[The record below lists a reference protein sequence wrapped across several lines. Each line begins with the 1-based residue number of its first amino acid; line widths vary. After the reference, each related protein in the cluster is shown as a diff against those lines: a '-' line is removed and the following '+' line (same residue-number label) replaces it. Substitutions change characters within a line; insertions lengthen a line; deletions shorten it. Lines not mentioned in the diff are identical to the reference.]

1 MSLPASS
8 PMTSTSAQPSML
20 SPPLGVGVGVTV
32 PAPPPSRSEV
42 ERKLSFK
49 SAASPRLDAPS
60 KRVRSASQAGT
71 DSDSSN
77 APLSPVLS
85 PQYPTNPHL
94 PHLSPNP
101 ISPHPL
107 TPGGVGAGAGSGAG
121 VSRSL
126 SAIAERKSP
135 GGGASEELEDYAEE
149 GVDEDGDGEGSGS
162 EEEGVNVKVGK
173 ELQRG
178 MEGER
183 MLKSGY
189 LFKKQEKR
197 KVWKKKWFVLRTGK
211 LAYYKDDREYSLS
224 RVIDLHH
231 VHTVAPVT
239 VKKHPFTF
247 GIVTSKRTFLA
258 KASSQSE
265 MDDWVNSLNVA
276 RRKLSGDD
284 KPTTGPLPTAAAS
297 PSIAIPPRQDG
308 AVPETHQG
316 TYTSTFSTTTG
327 GSISASPVTTT
338 GYFAPRAPNL
348 AVPSAP
354 GATLPPGQSSPMDT
368 SNSLTSQ
375 FAKISAGGW
384 VMPSQPVGAISPTQP
399 LPPRTASARREPSAS
414 SISSSTDYFPR
425 GVTAVSG
432 SGPLSPNPGAL
443 PAVSSDEEEGEPYF
457 SDPAQAFAAHAP
469 APGASPQTMQIQPSM
484 PPGAVDPARIILA
497 AYLMKRS
504 KGRGRKVWRKR
515 WFYLT
520 SQGLT
525 YTKSH
530 MDSRPLRFIHLSS
543 ILDALDLSSSL
554 ASTSES
560 DSDAPGT
567 GPGPFRQ
574 PSARGSRPI
583 PGRTPSLRHA
593 SNPPPSASASASTS
607 AAVPIP
613 GGARPERSPPQRQL
627 SNSLGILN
635 DLNPGRRRDKERER
649 DRAGPSGPAGGEGQ
663 NTFRLVTAKR
673 TYVLCAPTEEDEIKW
688 LAAFRA
694 LLQRERQATQPGTTT
709 GLPVDAVAAQSPTTE
724 SAPRLPMPPHVL
736 PTITAQPPTPAAST
750 DGVGPTPAQTTT
762 SGPPVEVGR
771 SEQSQSTSTNRGGA
785 AGGAG
790 SDGTTTPGSL
800 GGRGRSAT
808 YTAKSAV
815 EEVTRR
821 FHPETG
827 DGSIA

>member
-1 MSLPASS
+1 
-8 PMTSTSAQPSML
+8 
-20 SPPLGVGVGVTV
+20 
-32 PAPPPSRSEV
+32 
-42 ERKLSFK
+42 
-49 SAASPRLDAPS
+49 
-60 KRVRSASQAGT
+60 
-71 DSDSSN
+71 
-77 APLSPVLS
+77 
-85 PQYPTNPHL
+85 
-94 PHLSPNP
+94 
-101 ISPHPL
+101 
-107 TPGGVGAGAGSGAG
+107 
-121 VSRSL
+121 
-126 SAIAERKSP
+126 
-135 GGGASEELEDYAEE
+135 
-149 GVDEDGDGEGSGS
+149 
-162 EEEGVNVKVGK
+162 
-173 ELQRG
+173 
-178 MEGER
+178 
-183 MLKSGY
+183 
-189 LFKKQEKR
+189 
-197 KVWKKKWFVLRTGK
+197 
-211 LAYYKDDREYSLS
+211 
-224 RVIDLHH
+224 
-231 VHTVAPVT
+231 
-239 VKKHPFTF
+239 
-247 GIVTSKRTFLA
+247 
-258 KASSQSE
+258 
-265 MDDWVNSLNVA
+265 
-276 RRKLSGDD
+276 
-284 KPTTGPLPTAAAS
+284 
-297 PSIAIPPRQDG
+297 
-308 AVPETHQG
+308 
-316 TYTSTFSTTTG
+316 
-327 GSISASPVTTT
+327 
-338 GYFAPRAPNL
+338 
-348 AVPSAP
+348 
-354 GATLPPGQSSPMDT
+354 
-368 SNSLTSQ
+368 
-375 FAKISAGGW
+375 
-384 VMPSQPVGAISPTQP
+384 MPSQPVGAISPTQP
-399 LPPRTASARREPSAS
+399 LPPRAASARREPSAS

-425 GVTAVSG
+425 NINAVSG

-457 SDPAQAFAAHAP
+457 SDPAQAFAAQAP
-469 APGASPQTMQIQPSM
+469 ASGASPTTVQMQLSM

-554 ASTSES
+554 VSTSDS

-574 PSARGSRPI
+574 PSGRGSRPI

-613 GGARPERSPPQRQL
+613 GGPRPERSPPQRQL
-627 SNSLGILN
+627 SNSLGLLN

-649 DRAGPSGPAGGEGQ
+649 ERERERAGTSGPSGGEGQ

-709 GLPVDAVAAQSPTTE
+709 GLPADVAAAQSPTTE
-724 SAPRLPMPPHVL
+724 SAPRLPMPQHVL
-736 PTITAQPPTPAAST
+736 PTITAQPPTPAAGTGAGAGGSA
-750 DGVGPTPAQTTT
+750 PTPAQTTT

-771 SEQSQSTSTNRGGA
+771 SEQSPSIASNRGVA

-790 SDGTTTPGSL
+790 GVDGTTTPGSM

-821 FHPETG
+821 FHPETE
-827 DGSIA
+827 DGNNA